1 LLEDRSDL
9 GEARI
14 AFMLPPGA
22 GYVGVQW
29 AIWRAGGIA
38 VPLCP
43 DHPAP
48 ELAHALAEAGTETV
62 VCAPEYLDRLQ
73 PTVETHGARLIT
85 TEEAPPAVEA
95 APAIKSGRVR
105 IEPERRAMIL
115 FTSGTTSRPKG
126 VVSTHVMIE
135 AQVRGLIEA
144 WEWTAE
150 DRILHALP
158 LHHTH
163 GIINA
168 LACPL
173 WTGATCEMH
182 ERFDPDRIW
191 ETFAR
196 GEVTLFMAVPT
207 AYVKLIAAWDKA
219 DADRRRRWSEGASA
233 LRLMVSGSAALP
245 ASVFARWEDITG
257 HRLLERYGMTEIG
270 MGLSNPLHGER
281 RPGTVGQPL
290 PGVDLRLIDET
301 GRAIE
306 TEDEPGEIQVRGPG
320 VFREYWN
327 QPHATRA
334 AFEEDWFRTGDVA
347 RLEDRYYRILGRR
360 SVDILKTGGYKVSAI
375 EIEETLRSHP
385 EVNDCAV
392 VGVPDE
398 ALGDRVCAALVVA
411 SSLEPEALE
420 AWTRERLAPYKLP
433 RCWRIVEDLPRNAM
447 GKVQKHSVKALF
459 ADDP

>member
-1 LLEDRSDL
+1 
-9 GEARI
+9 
-14 AFMLPPGA
+14 
-22 GYVGVQW
+22 
-29 AIWRAGGIA
+29 
-38 VPLCP
+38 
-43 DHPAP
+43 
-48 ELAHALAEAGTETV
+48 
-62 VCAPEYLDRLQ
+62 
-73 PTVETHGARLIT
+73 
-85 TEEAPPAVEA
+85 
-95 APAIKSGRVR
+95 
-105 IEPERRAMIL
+105 
-115 FTSGTTSRPKG
+115 
-126 VVSTHVMIE
+126 
-135 AQVRGLIEA
+135 
-144 WEWTAE
+144 
-150 DRILHALP
+150 
-158 LHHTH
+158 
-163 GIINA
+163 
-168 LACPL
+168 
-173 WTGATCEMH
+173 MH